1 MHYLRGKTMGFF
13 DKLKDIV
20 QEEITNQTVT
30 QKINDRIS
38 SFSEVINDF
47 NKSDK
52 SPIIDEPERATSD
65 FIAPPKP
72 EDAPDDWSYR
82 MPTPEDKRYTDEF
95 KTDEGLKL
103 REILL
108 FVWWVRTKK
117 PKDYNI
123 DGPIYFSYNYD
134 VDFRKTSQELFE
146 LGYMV
151 RTENDKVVKTESGQA
166 LFDKYQSL
174 WSIHTSYLNLD
185 TSFSYSENDVSATI
199 NDHKYKR
206 ELNTLESVLSFFN
219 AQVESFQ
226 SEDNFL
232 EVELSDLET
241 SVNDLS
247 TVISNLIKYQ
257 NQDK

>member
-1 MHYLRGKTMGFF
+1 MGFF

-30 QKINDRIS
+30 QKINDKIS

-72 EDAPDDWSYR
+72 ENAPDDWSYR

-134 VDFRKTSQELFE
+134 VDFRKVSQKLFD

-151 RTENDKVVKTESGQA
+151 RTEDDKVVKTESGKI

-174 WSIHTSYLNLD
+174 WSIHTTHLNLD
-185 TSFSYSENDVSATI
+185 EAFSYSDSDITAAI

-206 ELNTLESVLSFFN
+206 EIAILESNVIHLEFLVQHFLSDDDPLD
-219 AQVESFQ
+219 V
-226 SEDNFL
+226 D
-232 EVELSDLET
+232 LSDLKIA
-241 SVNDLS
+241 SDDVS
-247 TVISNLIKYQ
+247 TIISNLIKYQ